1 MKIENVKI
9 VPMVTVEAKVGDGT
23 ENNPVRSVTQY
34 WNTDGEMVAEKDPV
48 TQLAT
53 GSDSA
58 NGLEHISTR
67 ELVEELQKREGVTV
81 KKQEMFED
89 IALTINGLPANPIL
103 LILTHR
109 YNNPPAE

>member
-23 ENNPVRSVTQY
+23 ENNPVRIVTQY

-58 NGLEHISTR
+58 NGLEHISTK
-67 ELVEELQKREGVTV
+67 ELVKELQKREGIGV
-81 KKQEMFED
+81 KRVKPFED
-89 IALTINGLPANPIL
+89 VAMTINGEPKCDVMLVIWN
-103 LILTHR
+103 R
-109 YNNPPAE
+109 DWEAEV